1 MFSEKFQSP
10 IIVIIVIIVII
21 IIIIIILCI
30 NHGHSEGDGSEKYN
44 NTKNILILNSYH
56 QGYKWTDDEINGIIT
71 SLEPLSGIT
80 DFYIE
85 YMGTKW
91 NYDNQYFQ
99 QLIKLYKYKFQ
110 SIPFDLIFATDDD
123 AFNFLKLYR
132 DEIFGNVPVVFSG
145 INWISSERIKGLNN
159 FTGVNEDVDIALNID
174 LILKLHPSTRNIYV
188 IIDSTTTGLAVVKKF
203 NEIIPL
209 YINRINIHLLFNYK
223 MSDLLN
229 KLSVL
234 ENDSIVFITVFQQD
248 KTGHFYEYK
257 DSCGMISQ
265 HSRSPV
271 YGLWDFNLG
280 YGMAGGN
287 LASGYSQGETAG
299 KIGMRILNGE
309 PADSIP
315 IIMNSPNYYMFDYLQ
330 LDKHKISLSAL
341 PAGSILVNKPSPF
354 YSINKRVFQA
364 ILLIFTVF
372 AAAIIAL
379 IMNIRKRN
387 SAEKALR
394 NSEEKYRSLV
404 NNLNVGVFRSMSDKE
419 GKLIQANPAMMKI
432 FGYDSYE
439 EFLGISIVNLY
450 RDQAERR
457 KFIDALVKYGS
468 LHDLELKMVKKDGTP
483 IWVSISASSE
493 IHSAEDRIYRV
504 DGIVEDITEKKII
517 EQELKYAQK
526 METIGTLASGLV
538 HDFNNSLG
546 GLIGILSIIDHKLNA
561 GINIPE
567 KKLKHFI
574 TIMQE
579 SINKGAVMVQRLLT
593 LARKRDEE
601 HYPADLNGIVRH
613 VVELLFNYIDKS
625 INIKTEY
632 IDDKAI
638 VLADPAQ
645 IEQSLLNLCI
655 NAGHAMTVMRNDRD
669 LWGGTL
675 SISIEKIFADKYL
688 CETHHNA
695 EEKDYWIISISD
707 TGIGMTPEIMSRIFD
722 PFYTTKDE
730 GIGTGL
736 GLAIVNSAIKDH
748 GGFIDVYSEYGTGTT
763 FKLYIPVSS
772 EKPEAAAESST
783 AEIPYG
789 TGLILVVDDELI
801 MRETAREILEECGY
815 EVAVAENGYNALE
828 IFKEKSNEIS
838 AVVMDMA
845 MPVMSGIVAYKEM
858 LKIDPDVKVLITS
871 GFKQDKRI
879 SEVIELG
886 ADGFIEKPYT
896 LEKLGLTV
904 KEIIMND
911 L

>member
-1 MFSEKFQSP
+1 MFSAKFLNP
-10 IIVIIVIIVII
+10 FII
-21 IIIIIILCI
+21 IFLVLSI
-30 NHGHSEGDGSEKYN
+30 NSGHSEEKSSGKYN

-56 QGYKWTDDEINGIIT
+56 QGYKWTDDQIKGIIT
-71 SLEPLSGIT
+71 SLDPLSDVT

-99 QLIKLYKYKFQ
+99 QLIKLYKYKFK
-110 SIPFDLIFATDDD
+110 SIQFDLIFATDDD

-145 INWISSERIKGLNN
+145 INWISSERLKGLNN

-174 LILKLHPSTRNIYV
+174 LIFRLHPSTRNIYV
-188 IIDSTTTGLAVVKKF
+188 IIDSTTTGIAVVKKF

-209 YINRINIHLLFNYK
+209 YSNRINIHLMFNYK
-223 MSDLLN
+223 MSDLLD
-229 KLSVL
+229 KLSAL

-248 KTGHFYEYK
+248 KIGHFYEYK

-265 HSRSPV
+265 HSRFPV

-299 KIGMRILNGE
+299 KIGLRILNGE

-315 IIMNSPNYYMFDYLQ
+315 IIMSSPNFYMFDYLQ
-330 LDKHKISLSAL
+330 LEKHRISLSAL
-341 PAGSILVNKPSPF
+341 PSGSILINKPSPF
-354 YSINKRVFQA
+354 YSINKKVFQA
-364 ILLIFTVF
+364 IIIIFVIF
-372 AAAIIAL
+372 AGAIIAL
-379 IMNIRKRN
+379 VMNIRKRN
-387 SAEKALR
+387 FAENALR

-404 NNLNVGVFRSMSDKE
+404 NNLNVGVFRSTSDNE

-432 FGYDSYE
+432 FGYDSFE
-439 EFLGISIVNLY
+439 EFMNISIVSLY
-450 RDQAERR
+450 RDQAERK
-457 KFIDALVKYGS
+457 KFIDDLIKHRS
-468 LHDLELKMVKKDGTP
+468 LHDVELKMIKRDGTP
-483 IWVSISASSE
+483 IWASVSASSE
-493 IHSAEDRIYRV
+493 LNCADDKIYRV

-546 GLIGILSIIDHKLNA
+546 GLIGILSIIDHKLND
-561 GINIPE
+561 GINIPVN
-567 KKLKHFI
+567 KLKHYI

-579 SINKGAVMVQRLLT
+579 SVNKGAVMVQRLLT

-601 HYPADLNGIVRH
+601 HYPADLNNIVRS
-613 VVELLFNYIDKS
+613 VVELLTSYIDKS
-625 INIKTEY
+625 INIQTKYT
-632 IDDKAI
+632 DDKAI

-645 IEQSLLNLCI
+645 LEQSLLNLCI
-655 NAGHAMTVMRNDRD
+655 NAGHAMTVMKNNKD

-675 SISIEKIFADKYL
+675 SVSIDKIFADKYF
-688 CETHHNA
+688 CETRNDA
-695 EEKDYWIISISD
+695 EVRDYWIISISD
-707 TGIGMTPEIMSRIFD
+707 TGIGMTPEIISRIFD

-736 GLAIVNSAIKDH
+736 GLVLVNSTIKDH
-748 GGFIDVYSEYGTGTT
+748 SGFIDVYSEAGTGTT
-763 FKLYIPVSS
+763 FKLYIPASS
-772 EKPEAAAESST
+772 EKPETAAEYST
-783 AEIPYG
+783 TEIPYG
-789 TGLILVVDDELI
+789 AGLILVVDDELI
-801 MRETAREILEECGY
+801 IRETAREILEECGY

-828 IFKEKSNEIS
+828 IFKDRSNEIT

-858 LKIDPDVKVLITS
+858 LKINPEVKVLITS
-871 GFKQDKRI
+871 GFKQDKRV

-896 LEKLGLTV
+896 LEKLGMAV